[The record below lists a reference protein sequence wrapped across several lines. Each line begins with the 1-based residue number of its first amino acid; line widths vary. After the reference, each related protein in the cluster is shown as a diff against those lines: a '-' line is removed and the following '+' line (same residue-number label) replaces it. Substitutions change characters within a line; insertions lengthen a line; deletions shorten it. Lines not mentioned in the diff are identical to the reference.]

1 MRYRSRTF
9 HHLSKGNPMS
19 LSMYQASVPV
29 FVRGL
34 SNLKHVLQKG
44 QAHAK
49 AKNIP
54 DEVML
59 QTRLIADMLPLVKQ
73 VQIATDAAK
82 GCVARLAGVEPIAVP
97 DVEVTFDELQ
107 ARLDKVI
114 DYVKSFQ
121 ANQIEGSED
130 RAIVLKMRSGELNFT
145 GQDYLFGFALPNMF
159 FHITTSYAI
168 LREAGAELGKND
180 YLGNR

>member
-1 MRYRSRTF
+1 MGYRSRTF
-9 HHLSKGNPMS
+9 THPKKANPMS

-34 SNLKHVLQKG
+34 NNLKHVLQKG

-49 AKNIP
+49 AKNVS
-54 DEVML
+54 DEVVL
-59 QTRLIADMLPLVKQ
+59 QSRLIADMLPLAKQ

-82 GCVARLAGVEPIAVP
+82 GCVARLAGVDPMAVP
-97 DVEVTFDELQ
+97 DTEVTLDELL
-107 ARLDKVI
+107 ARIDKVI
-114 DYVKSFQ
+114 DYVNSFE
-121 ANQIEGSED
+121 ASQIDGSEE
-130 RAIVLKMRSGELNFT
+130 RAVVLKTRSGELNFT
-145 GQDYLFGFALPNMF
+145 GQDYLLGFALPNMF
-159 FHITTSYAI
+159 FHITTTYAI